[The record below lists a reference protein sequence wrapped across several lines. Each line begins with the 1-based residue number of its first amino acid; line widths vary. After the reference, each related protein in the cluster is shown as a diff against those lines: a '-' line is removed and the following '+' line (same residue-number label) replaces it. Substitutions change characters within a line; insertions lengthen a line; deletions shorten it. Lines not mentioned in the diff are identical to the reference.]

1 MKSIVVAGLALL
13 VVASAAAQTA
23 VPVDPKKL
31 ETQAV
36 PTAPT
41 KKDDGKKKKADEIGK
56 IEGMEIARG
65 TGFLGVQIANGVFK
79 LTAYDGKKK
88 PVAADFTRVGLRW
101 NPQNVKGPE
110 HAMLFPSGGLGVF
123 SSDKIVKPPHQ
134 FRLFITLITG
144 EGDAAPV
151 ENLSIDFRG

>member
-1 MKSIVVAGLALL
+1 ML
-13 VVASAAAQTA
+13 VVASAGAQTA
-23 VPVDPKKL
+23 VPVGPNKPVTK
-31 ETQAV
+31 AV
-36 PTAPT
+36 PPAPT

-65 TGFLGVQIANGVFK
+65 TGFLGIQIANGVFK
-79 LTAYDGKKK
+79 LTAYNGKKK

-110 HAMLFPSGGLGVF
+110 HAMLLPSGGLGVF

-134 FRLFITLITG
+134 FRLFITLIAG

-151 ENLSIDFRG
+151 ESLSVDFRG